1 MRKLSQIT
9 ANIVRFPAPART
21 FGRRPL
27 SSIVGHLTALMLF
40 RHDETEGLLSVS
52 DNNDA
57 VSAVWIPKA
66 MVSIASPDR
75 GRFLVVTL
83 PAKLARDKG
92 LSTPLIERA
101 GFLPE
106 ELAQLN
112 DAIAAAKRTR
122 DRLSGHV
129 QPMGWSGGRNVF
141 A

>member
-1 MRKLSQIT
+1 MRKLSEVT
-9 ANIVRFPAPART
+9 SNIVPLPAPRT

-27 SSIVGHLTALMLF
+27 SSAVGHLTCLMLF
-40 RHDETEGLLSVS
+40 KHGGTEGLLSVS
-52 DNNDA
+52 DNNDPVA
-57 VSAVWIPKA
+57 AVWIPKA

-101 GFLPE
+101 AFLPE
-106 ELAQLN
+106 ELADLN
-112 DAIAAAKRTR
+112 EAITAAKRTR

>member
-1 MRKLSQIT
+1 M
-9 ANIVRFPAPART
+9 
-21 FGRRPL
+21 
-27 SSIVGHLTALMLF
+27 
-40 RHDETEGLLSVS
+40 
-52 DNNDA
+52 
-57 VSAVWIPKA
+57 PKA

-92 LSTPLIERA
+92 LSTPIIDRA
-101 GFLPE
+101 GFT
-106 ELAQLN
+106 AGRTRQLN

>member
-9 ANIVRFPAPART
+9 ANVIPYPSAPRS

-27 SSIVGHLTALMLF
+27 SSMVGHLTALMLF
-40 RHDETEGLLSVS
+40 KHGETEGLLHVS

-57 VSAVWIPKA
+57 VAAVWIPKA
-66 MVSIASPDR
+66 MVSIAAPDR

-101 GFLPE
+101 GFLPD

-112 DAIAAAKRTR
+112 DAITAAKRAR
-122 DRLSGHV
+122 DRLCGHV